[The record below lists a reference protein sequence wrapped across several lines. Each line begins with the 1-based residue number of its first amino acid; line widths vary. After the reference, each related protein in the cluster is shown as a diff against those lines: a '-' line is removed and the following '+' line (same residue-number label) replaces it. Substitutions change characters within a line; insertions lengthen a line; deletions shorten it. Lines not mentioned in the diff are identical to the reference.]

1 MGRNAENQG
10 KEEKIES
17 QCQDRYSI
25 RQQCQKASEGGS
37 NPLSSLEMIKYRED
51 MSKDW
56 CSKDKAEPD
65 SRRWRTLLGKIE
77 PDGEKAL
84 EDISEQGENTTE
96 KTALRK
102 SVGGSGV
109 LVPGACGDIL
119 MPKEFPGQAGEEDA
133 SKTVS
138 K

>member
-1 MGRNAENQG
+1 
-10 KEEKIES
+10 
-17 QCQDRYSI
+17 
-25 RQQCQKASEGGS
+25 
-37 NPLSSLEMIKYRED
+37 